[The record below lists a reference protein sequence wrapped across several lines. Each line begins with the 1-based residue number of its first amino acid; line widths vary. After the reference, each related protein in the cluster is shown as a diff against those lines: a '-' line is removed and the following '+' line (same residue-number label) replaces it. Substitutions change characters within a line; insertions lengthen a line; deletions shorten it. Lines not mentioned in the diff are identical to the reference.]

1 MKSAYVI
8 AFAGLFCM
16 MWIPAPFPFQVPENF
31 PPPLYRFQ
39 NNTRTKQGF
48 ELGRKLFY
56 DGILSKDGNFA
67 CSSCHQQFA
76 AFATYEHRLSHGFN
90 NQFSFRNAPGLF
102 NLAWEKEL
110 NWDGGVNHIEVQPLA
125 PLLDPHE
132 MAESLNEVIEKL
144 KKDKTYPVL
153 FKQAFGSSVINSQ
166 RILKALAQFTASLV
180 SADARYD
187 KMKRA
192 ELKFNTYEQKGYEI
206 FQHKCARCH
215 QEPLFTDFS
224 YRNTG
229 LESDSTLNDYGRMR
243 ITGRKEDSL
252 KFRVPS
258 LRNVFLTFPY
268 GHDGR
273 FATIS
278 AVLEHYNSGVVQ
290 SITLDSSLK
299 KGIPISSDDRFYLIY
314 FLETLTDSSFIRN
327 TLYADPQNSIR
338 ITAPADVHQ

>member
-1 MKSAYVI
+1 MKSI
-8 AFAGLFCM
+8 RIISGIGLCCVL
-16 MWIPAPFPFQVPENF
+16 WINTPFPFVVPKGF
-31 PPPLYRFQ
+31 PPPVYQFK

-56 DGILSKDGNFA
+56 DGKLSKDGNFP

-102 NLAWEKEL
+102 NLAWEKEM
-110 NWDGGVNHIEVQPLA
+110 NWDGGINHIEVQPLA

-132 MAESLNEVIEKL
+132 MNEELNDIIGKL
-144 KKDKTYPVL
+144 KKDKSYPTL
-153 FKQAFGSSVINSQ
+153 FNQVFGSPGINSQ

-180 SADARYD
+180 SSEAKYD
-187 KMKRA
+187 RVKRG
-192 ELKFNTYEQKGYEI
+192 EDHFNQYEQTGYMI
-206 FQHKCARCH
+206 FQQKCSRCH

-229 LESDSTLNDYGRMR
+229 MDVDTTLNDYGRMR

-273 FATIS
+273 FTTIS
-278 AVLEHYNSGVVQ
+278 EVLKHYNSGVIQ
-290 SITLDSSLK
+290 SPTLDTSLS
-299 KGIPISSDDRFYLIY
+299 KGIPISENDRFYLIR
-314 FLETLTDSSFIRN
+314 FLATLTDSNFIRN
-327 TLYADPQNSIR
+327 PSFGDPQLNGQIAKPVED
-338 ITAPADVHQ
+338 IH